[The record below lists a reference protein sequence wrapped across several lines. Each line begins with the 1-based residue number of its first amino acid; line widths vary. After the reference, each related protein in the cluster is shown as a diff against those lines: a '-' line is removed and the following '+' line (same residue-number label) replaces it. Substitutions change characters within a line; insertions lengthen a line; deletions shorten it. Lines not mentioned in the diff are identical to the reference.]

1 MRIEKI
7 ELREISMPLVSP
19 FETSFGRTTI
29 RRILIIKVFSEGLV
43 GYGESSAPE
52 HPFYNHESI
61 DTAWMIISKYL
72 APKLIGKHFSHPKEI
87 SSFFQNIRGH
97 KMAQAALETAS
108 WELYAKM
115 QNLPLS
121 KVLGGSL
128 KDIPC
133 GVSIG
138 LQENIT
144 ALLRKIENELAEGY
158 QRIKIKIKPQQ
169 DLDLI
174 KAVRKAFPNIKLMVD
189 ANSAYNLADL
199 RILKKFD
206 EHNLMMIEQPLE
218 HDDIIDHAD
227 LQKVLDT
234 PICLDES
241 ILSADDA
248 RKALSIGACKIINIK
263 LGRVGGHLSARR
275 IHDYSLARN
284 VPLWCG
290 GMLES
295 GIGRA
300 HNIALSSLRGFVL
313 PGDVSASKRYW
324 KQDIIEPEI
333 EVTPQGTIVVPTSSG
348 LGYEI
353 NKKRLKKLT
362 TKKCLITTKDIIF

>member
-128 KDIPC
+128 KEIPC

-362 TKKCLITTKDIIF
+362 TKKRLITTKDIIF